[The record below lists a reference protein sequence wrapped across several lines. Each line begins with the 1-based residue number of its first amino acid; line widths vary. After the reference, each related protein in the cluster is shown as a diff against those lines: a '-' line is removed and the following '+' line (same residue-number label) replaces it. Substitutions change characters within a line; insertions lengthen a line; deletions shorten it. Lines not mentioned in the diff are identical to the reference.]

1 MKRLL
6 AVMLAGIMLLS
17 MAGCSKGSDS
27 SGGGDSS
34 SGDKIELTMWT
45 MHTTE
50 SMIDTL
56 ESQIEAFEAENP
68 DITITLETLTYDTV
82 YQRMMAGMDSDSL
95 PNIFNGIEGHIAF
108 MQSQDAL
115 ADVSGLIETLGG
127 RDAFIEKY
135 LDWVSKDD
143 AVYGIPDW
151 ALYQCMWY
159 RTDLFEEKN
168 IEIPQTWDELRAAA
182 AALTEDSDGDGTT
195 DIYGMAIPM
204 DRNMVAQQTYSQWL
218 YSTGINIFDPETGEY
233 VFADRKDDAVE
244 ALNAMLDIYYDGSS
258 PEGSVDWSWT
268 DFRNALAN
276 GEIAMANEWGAVVAI
291 AQEQNPEMLEN
302 LSVFPMPGPD
312 ASNAGSTA
320 SFGGAYY
327 MAIGKSTDEK
337 EEASARFLEYMFQVD
352 NVANRANSRPVY
364 ALPAM
369 KEAYESETYRSNEM
383 VQLFDEQLDIIYN
396 EILPYEERS
405 GFEAGLTNSAG
416 QIESSNLFGDA
427 IQNVVLQGWSA
438 EQSVDYMDEQLQK
451 IIKDCGEMK

>member
-1 MKRLL
+1 
-6 AVMLAGIMLLS
+6 MLLS
-17 MAGCSKGSDS
+17 LAGCAKGNQSS
-27 SGGGDSS
+27 SGGNSS
-34 SGDKIELTMWT
+34 SGDTIELTMWT

-115 ADVSGLIETLGG
+115 ADVSDLIDTLGG

-135 LDWVSKDD
+135 IDWVSKDG
-143 AVYGIPDW
+143 AIYGIPDW

-159 RTDLFEEKN
+159 RTDLFEEKEL
-168 IEIPQTWDELRAAA
+168 EIPTTWDELREAA
-182 AALTEDSDGDGTT
+182 AALTEDTDNDGTI
-195 DIYGMAIPM
+195 DVYGMAVPM

-218 YSTGINIFDPETGEY
+218 YSAGINIFDPETGEY
-233 VFADRKDDAVE
+233 VFGDDKGTAIE
-244 ALNAMLDIYYDGSS
+244 ALDAMLAIYNDGSS

-276 GEIAMANEWGAVVAI
+276 GEIAMCNEWGAVVAI

-312 ASNAGSTA
+312 ASSAGQTA

-337 EEASARFLEYMFQVD
+337 EEASARFLQYMFEVD

-364 ALPAM
+364 ALPAL
-369 KEAYESETYRSNEM
+369 KEAYESDTYQSNEM
-383 VQLFDEQLDIIYN
+383 VQMFSDELDIIFD

-427 IQNVVLQGWSA
+427 IQNVVLQGWTS
-438 EQSVDYMDEQLQK
+438 EQSVDYMDEQLQQ
-451 IIKDCGEMK
+451 IIEDCGEMK

>member
-1 MKRLL
+1 MKKIIALIL
-6 AVMLAGIMLLS
+6 TGVMLFGL
-17 MAGCSKGSDS
+17 AGCAKGSES
-27 SGGGDSS
+27 STNSGNS
-34 SGDKIELTMWT
+34 SGDTIELTMWT

-56 ESQIEAFEAENP
+56 ESQIEAFEEENP

-115 ADVSGLIETLGG
+115 ADVTDLIDSLGG

-135 LDWVSKDD
+135 IDWVSKDG
-143 AVYGIPDW
+143 AIYGIPDW

-159 RTDLFEEKN
+159 RTDLFEEKG
-168 IEIPQTWDELRAAA
+168 IDIPTTWEELRAAA
-182 AALTEDSDGDGTT
+182 QALTEDTDGDGTI
-195 DIYGMAIPM
+195 DVYGMAIPM

-218 YSTGINIFDPETGEY
+218 YSEDVDIFDAETGEY
-233 VFADRKDDAVE
+233 VFDDNKEMAVE
-244 ALNAMLDIYYDGSS
+244 ALDAMLDIYYDGSS

-276 GEIAMANEWGAVVAI
+276 GEIAMCNEWGAVVAI
-291 AQEQNPEMLEN
+291 AQEQNPDMLEN
-302 LSVFPMPGPD
+302 LSVFPMPGQD
-312 ASNAGSTA
+312 SSSVGQTA

-337 EEASARFLEYMFQVD
+337 EEASARFLEYLFQVD

-364 ALPAM
+364 ALPAL
-369 KEAYESETYRSNEM
+369 KAAYESDAYQSNEM
-383 VQLFDEQLDIIYN
+383 VQMFSDELDIIYN

-427 IQNVVLQGWSA
+427 IQNVVLQGWSS
-438 EQSVDYMDEQLQK
+438 EQAVDYMDEQLQQ
-451 IIKDCGEMK
+451 IIEDCGEMK